1 MSDGEGVPDQESQ
14 ARIRHRVA
22 NTFHFLAALARMR
35 AQRAGDP
42 SPGHALSWM
51 ADTIVDL
58 GTLERFFRDDQ
69 ADISAYLTSMGQVWR
84 DRYRRRNL
92 EVVLDLC
99 PLTLSETAAQT
110 VVLCALELVANA
122 ASHTFVGDV
131 QPEVRLVLQPAADG
145 YELSVSDT
153 GFGMASQT
161 DSFGLWLVRRLAQ
174 QIKGELTLTPDGG
187 ASLAFRP

>member
-1 MSDGEGVPDQESQ
+1 MSGGAGAPDQESQ

-42 SPGHALSWM
+42 SPDQALGWM

-58 GTLERFFRDDQ
+58 GTLERFFREDQ
-69 ADISAYLTSMGQVWR
+69 ADISAYLASMGQVWR

-92 EVVLDLC
+92 EVALDLC
-99 PLTLSETAAQT
+99 PLTLSEAAAQT

-122 ASHTFVGDV
+122 ASHTFVG
-131 QPEVRLVLQPAADG
+131 
-145 YELSVSDT
+145 VSSPRC
-153 GFGMASQT
+153 A
-161 DSFGLWLVRRLAQ
+161 
-174 QIKGELTLTPDGG
+174 
-187 ASLAFRP
+187 

>member
-1 MSDGEGVPDQESQ
+1 
-14 ARIRHRVA
+14 
-22 NTFHFLAALARMR
+22 MR

-58 GTLERFFRDDQ
+58 GTLERFFREDQ

-99 PLTLSETAAQT
+99 PLTLSEAAAQT

-122 ASHTFVGDV
+122 AGHTFVGDV
-131 QPEVRLVLQPAADG
+131 QPEVRLVLQPSADG
-145 YELSVSDT
+145 YELSVSDS

-174 QIKGELTLTPDGG
+174 QIKGELTLAPDGA